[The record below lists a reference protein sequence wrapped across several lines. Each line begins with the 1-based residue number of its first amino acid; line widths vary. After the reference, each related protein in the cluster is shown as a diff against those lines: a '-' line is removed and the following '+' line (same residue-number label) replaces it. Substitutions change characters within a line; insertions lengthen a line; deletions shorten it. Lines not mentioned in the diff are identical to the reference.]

1 MSSRKIWHINPT
13 LFGIVKKDQNIGAR
27 YGLGASFVGL
37 LLHEQV
43 IYPLWVFVFPVL
55 NHNRNISFTKF
66 SSTPYLPPTP
76 SPTHNF
82 QLCQVPRGR
91 TSYYFKNY
99 FKYI

>member
-43 IYPLWVFVFPVL
+43 IYPLCSEDHGYRILKHPCGSPEDFLHPPDFGSIQKSSG
-55 NHNRNISFTKF
+55 ISWGEF
-66 SSTPYLPPTP
+66 
-76 SPTHNF
+76 
-82 QLCQVPRGR
+82 
-91 TSYYFKNY
+91 
-99 FKYI
+99 

>member
-13 LFGIVKKDQNIGAR
+13 LFAIVRKDQNIGAR

-55 NHNRNISFTKF
+55 NYDRNISFTKF
-66 SSTPYLPPTP
+66 SPTP
-76 SPTHNF
+76 IPT
-82 QLCQVPRGR
+82 P
-91 TSYYFKNY
+91 
-99 FKYI
+99 